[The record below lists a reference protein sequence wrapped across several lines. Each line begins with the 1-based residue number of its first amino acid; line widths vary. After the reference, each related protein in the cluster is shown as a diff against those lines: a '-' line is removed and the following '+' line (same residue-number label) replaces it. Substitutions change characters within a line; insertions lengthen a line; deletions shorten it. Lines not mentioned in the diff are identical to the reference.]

1 MMNFEPLKGF
11 MDRLTSWRIPGNE
24 ISVCIGNKEVFRYAS
39 GYFDYEKKI
48 PMETDKWLF
57 NIYSASKPATV
68 TGAMQLYEKGLFL
81 LDDPLYDFIPEFRDL
96 YIHNPDGSVEKA
108 KNPITLRH
116 LFTMT
121 SGLTY
126 NTNTE
131 GFEKAYKKTGG
142 KMTTL
147 EVAKCIAE
155 DGVVFEPG
163 TDWKYSLSHDV
174 LAAVVEVVSGK
185 KFRDYMKEN
194 IFEPLGMRDTC
205 YHNENVLDRVC
216 EQYRYVNS
224 DVTNLVELQASAH
237 NKADGHIVNVGKKIS
252 SSIVGK
258 WGSEELDSGGAGITT
273 SVSDYSKLCGA
284 LANGGVGA
292 NGERII
298 AKSTIDLMRTNQL
311 TEEIRKASFRSP
323 QHKGYGY
330 GLGVRTMIDKA
341 QSGSPGNFGEF
352 GWAGAAGAA
361 VIIDPQVRLSVF
373 YTHHMLNPQEAYYL
387 PRLRNVIYTCI
398 NS

>member
-1 MMNFEPLKGF
+1 MNFELLKNF
-11 MDRLTSWRIPGNE
+11 MDRLTAWRIPGNE
-24 ISVCIGNKEVFRYAS
+24 ISVCMRNKEVFRYAS
-39 GYFDYEKKI
+39 GFSDYENKI
-48 PMETDKWLF
+48 PMETGKWLF

-68 TGAMQLYEKGLFL
+68 TGVMQLYEKGIFL
-81 LDDPLYDFIPEFRDL
+81 LDDPLYDFIPEFKDL
-96 YIHNPDGSVEKA
+96 YVHKPDGSVEKA
-108 KNPITLRH
+108 QNPITIRH
-116 LFTMT
+116 LLSMM
-121 SGLTY
+121 SGITY
-126 NTNTE
+126 NTDSD
-131 GFEKAYKKTGG
+131 GFKKAFEKTNG

-147 EVAKCIAE
+147 EVIKCLAE

-163 TDWKYSLSHDV
+163 TDWRYGLNHDV
-174 LAAVVEVVSGK
+174 LAAVVEVITGK

-194 IFEPLGMRDTC
+194 IFEPLGMKETF
-205 YHNENVLDRVC
+205 YHNEAVIDRVC

-224 DVTNLVELQASAH
+224 KITDAVALQTGAH
-237 NKADGHIVNVGKKIS
+237 NRAQGNVINVGKNVN
-252 SSIVGK
+252 SSIIGH
-258 WGSEELDSGGAGITT
+258 WGNEDLDSGGAGLTT

-311 TEEIRKASFRSP
+311 PEEIRKASFKSP

-330 GLGVRTMIDKA
+330 GLGVRTMINRA
-341 QSGSPGNFGEF
+341 ESGSPGSFGEF

-361 VIIDPQVRLSVF
+361 LILDPEINLSVF